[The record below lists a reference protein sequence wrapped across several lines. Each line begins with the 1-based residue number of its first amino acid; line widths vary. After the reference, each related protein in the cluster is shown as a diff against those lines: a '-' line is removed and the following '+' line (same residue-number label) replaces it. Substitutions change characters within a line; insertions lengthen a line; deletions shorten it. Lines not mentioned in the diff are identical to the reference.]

1 MEHRFTGPRS
11 VYCLAIETRPE
22 STFAGWLGVEG
33 PDEAVEF
40 GWYLTPPNW
49 NRGYA
54 TEATALLFDW
64 GFRTMGYRRMIATCD
79 PENVGSKRVLT
90 KAGMTCEGPTADA
103 TTWRGAR
110 PRLLFSITASGW
122 EDLQHYGPSP
132 TS

>member
-1 MEHRFTGPRS
+1 MFEYMKFRYATRVDALPLFRRLADPDRFTGPRS

-90 KAGMTCEGPTADA
+90 KAGM
-103 TTWRGAR
+103 
-110 PRLLFSITASGW
+110 
-122 EDLQHYGPSP
+122 
-132 TS
+132 